1 MPPAVVAP
9 AMNATGN
16 FAMDPPRMSG
26 FAYGFGVSAGIL
38 LITTV
43 TLASYFC
50 ARDHNPPPPPPPPPG
65 RRNRNLASVEASD
78 DLEVGIDEATL
89 ATYPKLLYSR
99 QAKAQ
104 EEDKGSNASCCSIC
118 LADYKDGEVLRLL
131 PDCNHLFHLKC
142 VDPWLRQHPTC
153 PVCRASPLP
162 SPLAEVAPLARQP

>member
-1 MPPAVVAP
+1 
-9 AMNATGN
+9 MNATGSI
-16 FAMDPPRMSG
+16 AMDPPKMSG

-38 LITTV
+38 LLITTV

-50 ARDHNPPPPPPPPPG
+50 ARNNNPPPPPPPPPPG
-65 RRNRNLASVEASD
+65 RWNRSPASVETTD

-99 QAKAQ
+99 KAKAQ
-104 EEDKGSNASCCSIC
+104 EEYKGTNASCCSIC
-118 LADYKDGEVLRLL
+118 LADYKDGDVLRLL

-162 SPLAEVAPLARQP
+162 SPLAEVVPLSRLP